1 MRILLL
7 AACVLMATIGCHT
20 ARKVAQAVPATD
32 TLAPAPPVF
41 DSSAILKAR
50 ADSIRRTQVML
61 ARILGS
67 RIRFETFSAKVKVDY
82 LDTKGKTLEFNA
94 FIRIKRDSAI
104 WASIVAALGVE
115 AFRILIT
122 PDSVRIMDK
131 LEKNVRYAAASE
143 LQEITQLPFDFG
155 SLQELIVGNP
165 IGLDSL
171 PEKLKMQEASVLLE
185 YFHEGF
191 RHLLTYDTTGPS
203 LRTNRLDETDPQRH
217 RNAILSFDQYHEKS
231 GRSFPNLRRMT
242 LTDKEKT
249 DITLDF
255 RQVDFDIPV
264 AFPFS
269 VPRNYKLK

>member
-7 AACVLMATIGCHT
+7 AACVLMATMGCHT
-20 ARKVAQAVPATD
+20 ARKVAQAVPAAD
-32 TLAPAPPVF
+32 TLTPAPTAI
-41 DSSAILKAR
+41 DSSAIQKAR
-50 ADSIRRTQVML
+50 ADSVRRVQESL

-82 LDTKGKTLEFNA
+82 LDTKGKTLEFNT
-94 FIRIKRDSAI
+94 FIRIRRDSAI

-115 AFRILIT
+115 AFRVLIT

-131 LEKNVRYAAASE
+131 LEKTVRYAAASE
-143 LQEITQLPFDFG
+143 LQEITQLPFDFS

-165 IGLDSL
+165 VGLDSL
-171 PEKLKMQEASVLLE
+171 PEKMRLQEASMLLE
-185 YFHEGF
+185 YLHDGF
-191 RHLLTYDTTGPS
+191 RHLLTYDTVGPV
-203 LRTNRLDETDPQRH
+203 LRTNRLDEIDPQRH
-217 RNAILSFDQYHEKS
+217 RNAILSFDQYQEKS
-231 GRSFPNLRRMT
+231 GRNFPNLRRMT

>member
-1 MRILLL
+1 
-7 AACVLMATIGCHT
+7 
-20 ARKVAQAVPATD
+20 
-32 TLAPAPPVF
+32 
-41 DSSAILKAR
+41 
-50 ADSIRRTQVML
+50 ML

-217 RNAILSFDQYHEKS
+217 RNAILSFDQYQEKS

>member
-7 AACVLMATIGCHT
+7 AACVLMATMGCHT
-20 ARKVAQAVPATD
+20 ARKVAQAVPAAD
-32 TLAPAPPVF
+32 TLTPAPTGI
-41 DSSAILKAR
+41 DSSAIQEAR
-50 ADSIRRTQVML
+50 ADSVRRVQESL

-67 RIRFETFSAKVKVDY
+67 LIRFETFSAKVKVDY
-82 LDTKGKTLEFNA
+82 LDTKGKTLEFNT
-94 FIRIKRDSAI
+94 FIRIRRDSAI

-115 AFRILIT
+115 AFRVLIT

-131 LEKNVRYAAASE
+131 LEKTVRYAAASE
-143 LQEITQLPFDFG
+143 LQEITQLPFDFS

-165 IGLDSL
+165 VGLDSL
-171 PEKLKMQEASVLLE
+171 PEKMRLQEASMLLE
-185 YFHEGF
+185 YLHDGF
-191 RHLLTYDTTGPS
+191 RHLLTYDTVGPV
-203 LRTNRLDETDPQRH
+203 LRTNRLDEIDPQRH
-217 RNAILSFDQYHEKS
+217 RNAILSFDQYQEKS
-231 GRSFPNLRRMT
+231 GRNFPNLRRMT